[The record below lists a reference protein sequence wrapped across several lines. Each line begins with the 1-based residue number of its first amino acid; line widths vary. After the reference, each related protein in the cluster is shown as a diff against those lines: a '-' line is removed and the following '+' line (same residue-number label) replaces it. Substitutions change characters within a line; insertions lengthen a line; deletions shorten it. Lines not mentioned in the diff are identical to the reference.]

1 MEFRQFVEGYIL
13 NDIYCKCIFIQT
25 RVVEPNV
32 IMEPVFVIMED
43 LAGVTPTAIVS
54 VHALMA
60 IQESAV
66 KYLQV
71 YIFHSILWVRED
83 KHHLKRNTTF
93 ASSQKIDDNIGCPE
107 ICTEDY
113 SPVCGTDGMTYSNEC
128 YLEQTACVTGNTN
141 LTVDYKGECKG
152 EI

>member
-1 MEFRQFVEGYIL
+1 MAMEFRQFVEGYIL
-13 NDIYCKCIFIQT
+13 NDIYCKCISIQT

-32 IMEPVFVIMED
+32 IMEPAFVIMED

-71 YIFHSILWVRED
+71 YIFHSIL
-83 KHHLKRNTTF
+83 
-93 ASSQKIDDNIGCPE
+93 
-107 ICTEDY
+107 
-113 SPVCGTDGMTYSNEC
+113 
-128 YLEQTACVTGNTN
+128 
-141 LTVDYKGECKG
+141 
-152 EI
+152 